1 MSKTLIDLDDSLL
14 AEAAIALGTGTK
26 KDTVTQALQH
36 AVDEARAKR
45 RTARLEL
52 QRMAEEG
59 GFHFERYEEL
69 DK

>member
-1 MSKTLIDLDDSLL
+1 MAKTLIDIDEDLL
-14 AEAAIALGTGTK
+14 AEAAVALSTGTK

-45 RTARLEL
+45 RAALRHL
-52 QRMAEEG
+52 QEMAADG
-59 GFHFERYEEL
+59 VFDFGKLDEL